1 MLQLNITNI
10 IEAKKLKGNMTIRVA
25 IVEDD
30 PKVKKNLEIFIEGSE
45 DFHCVATYGDAES
58 ALKFLPSVSLEVV
71 LMDINLPEM
80 NGIECVR
87 QLKQKLP
94 EVHVIMLTVYEDT
107 QKIFS
112 SLQAGAVG
120 YLLKSSRPDEILQAI
135 IDVNAGGSPMTAQIA
150 RKVVQSFH
158 RNNSKNDDL
167 VKLTDRENEVLDLLS
182 KGYIYKEIADH
193 LFISPDTVHNHLRHI
208 YEKLHVHSRTEAVV
222 KYLRK

>member
-1 MLQLNITNI
+1 M
-10 IEAKKLKGNMTIRVA
+10 AIRVA

-30 PKVKKNLEIFIEGSE
+30 PKVRNSLEVLIEGSHE
-45 DFHCVATYGDAES
+45 FHCAATYGDAES
-58 ALKFLPSVSLEVV
+58 ALKNLPAATPKVV

-87 QLKQKLP
+87 HLKQKLP
-94 EVHVIMLTVYEDT
+94 EIHIIMLTVYEDT

-135 IDVNAGGSPMTAQIA
+135 MDVNAGGSPMTAQIA

-158 RNNSKNDDL
+158 KKNSKNDEV
-167 VKLTDRENEVLDLLS
+167 VKLTDRENEILDLLS
-182 KGYIYKEIADH
+182 KGYIYKEIAEH